1 MSGPGEGGSTGRR
14 EIQGLSGL
22 RLKELVRE
30 VTERLGAIAAGQSR
44 LEALLDAVVGVASG
58 LELDPTL
65 KRIVQAATDLTDA
78 RYGALGVLGD
88 DGRLSNFVYVG
99 IDERT
104 RARMGPLPTGHGL
117 LGQLIADP
125 RPLRLTDLAA
135 HTSSIG
141 FPEHHPPMGSFL
153 GVPVR
158 VRDEVFGNL
167 YLTDKRGGEFTAD
180 DEAVMQALA
189 AAAGVAVENSR
200 LFEQART
207 RQRRLEATGEVI
219 TELLSGISE
228 RGALRLICRRAAE
241 LADADRALVLVRDRD
256 SDAWRVD
263 AADTDDGALVGRRV
277 PSSDRLLAEVL
288 AAAMPVLERDLDRE
302 SSTELADLLPGL
314 RHVIG
319 VPMRSEGDVVGVLMA
334 LRLKGRP
341 AYSPDQVP
349 TMASFADQ
357 ASLALELAEKRRGAE
372 ELAVYSDRDRIA
384 RDLHDH
390 VIQRLFAAGMG
401 LQSTLRLLRGHPAEQ
416 RVRQT
421 VAHLDDVVG
430 EIRSSIFD
438 LHLTTDE
445 AATSPRRRLL
455 DAATDAAPGL
465 TVTMKVSGALDTLV
479 PAELVP
485 DVEAVLREALSNA
498 ARHGRADQATVT
510 LDATPDRL
518 TAEVVDNGVGIDPRA
533 ARSGLRNLER
543 RATALGGDLLAEP
556 LPERGTRLRWSVPL
570 P

>member
-1 MSGPGEGGSTGRR
+1 
-14 EIQGLSGL
+14 
-22 RLKELVRE
+22 V
-30 VTERLGAIAAGQSR
+30 
-44 LEALLDAVVGVASG
+44 EALLDAVVGVASG

-65 KRIVQAATDLTDA
+65 ERIVQAATDLADA
-78 RYGALGVLGD
+78 RYGALGVLGP
-88 DGRLSNFVYVG
+88 DGRLSNFVTVG
-99 IDERT
+99 IDEQT

-125 RPLRLTDLAA
+125 RPLRLTDLGT
-135 HTSSIG
+135 HTSSVG
-141 FPEHHPPMGSFL
+141 FPEHHPPMRSFL

-167 YLTDKRGGEFTAD
+167 YLTDKRGGAFTGD

-200 LFEQART
+200 LFEQARA
-207 RQRRLEATGEVI
+207 RQRRLEATSEVI

-228 RGALRLICRRAAE
+228 RDALRLICRRAAE
-241 LADADRALVLVRDRD
+241 LADADRALVLVRDH
-256 SDAWRVD
+256 DAWRVD
-263 AADTDDGALVGRRV
+263 AADTDGPLVGRLV
-277 PSSDRLLAEVL
+277 AHSDGLLSEVL
-288 AAAMPVLERDLDRE
+288 TTAAPVLETDLAQE
-302 SSTELADLLPGL
+302 PSPELAELLPGF
-314 RHVIG
+314 RHAIG
-319 VPMRSEGDVVGVLMA
+319 VPMRSGGQLVGVLMA

-349 TMASFADQ
+349 TITSFADQ
-357 ASLALELAEKRRGAE
+357 ASLALELAEKRRDAE

-390 VIQRLFAAGMG
+390 VIQRLFSAGMG
-401 LQSTLRLLRGHPAEQ
+401 LQGVLRLLHGHPAEQ

-421 VAHLDDVVG
+421 VTHLDDVVS
-430 EIRSSIFD
+430 EIRTSIFN
-438 LHLTTDE
+438 LHLTTDQ
-445 AATSPRRRLL
+445 ATTSLRRRLL
-455 DAATDAAPGL
+455 DVATAAVPGL
-465 TVTMKVSGALDTLV
+465 TVTTRVSGALDTLV
-479 PAELVP
+479 PADLAP
-485 DVEAVLREALSNA
+485 DIEAVLREALSNA
-498 ARHGRADQATVT
+498 ARHGHADQVTVT

-543 RATALGGDLLAEP
+543 RAAALGGDLLVEP